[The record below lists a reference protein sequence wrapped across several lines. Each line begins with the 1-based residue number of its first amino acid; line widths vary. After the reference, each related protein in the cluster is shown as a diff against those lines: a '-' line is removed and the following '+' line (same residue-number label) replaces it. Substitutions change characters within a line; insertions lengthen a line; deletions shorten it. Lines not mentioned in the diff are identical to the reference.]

1 MSPTLLALLVGV
13 REVSS
18 HSDATTD
25 QKDLEFRMFRKS
37 HSYFSKF
44 TTTVWASGYTWMM
57 YVLLGNF
64 ELHYFSTKI

>member
-1 MSPTLLALLVGV
+1 MSPTLLALPVGV

-18 HSDATTD
+18 YSDVTTH
-25 QKDLEFRMFRKS
+25 QKDLESRMFRKS

-44 TTTVWASGYTWMM
+44 TTTVWVSGYTWMM

-64 ELHYFSTKI
+64 